1 MNSRLEPSHIYFG
14 NSFRRWRKR
23 WTASKDDFI
32 GNDNLFWI
40 KIENALVICECL
52 KIRNGKYWKWP
63 KAHSWV
69 CALRW
74 ITTTLDG
81 CVNVVCWAHNC
92 DMPGLIER
100 VVVYCRLRIT
110 KLKQKKQ
117 TNHKL
122 IQDHW
127 DCRFAIYIPHMP
139 PGYKYRKFMKHIANW
154 LALKSFLGFAS
165 CISLVKEF
173 CDVIERFT
181 HLHSIRTTKNKRFW
195 FSDSTL
201 SVFTIG

>member
-110 KLKQKKQ
+110 KLKHKKNQ
-117 TNHKL
+117 TKRITNWFKT
-122 IQDHW
+122 IE
-127 DCRFAIYIPHMP
+127 
-139 PGYKYRKFMKHIANW
+139 IAD
-154 LALKSFLGFAS
+154 SRS
-165 CISLVKEF
+165 ISLI
-173 CDVIERFT
+173 CHRVINIEN
-181 HLHSIRTTKNKRFW
+181 LWSI
-195 FSDSTL
+195 
-201 SVFTIG
+201 